1 MWIQNFILRCQHF
14 AALSTLTIQ
23 QLRTSGVWLG
33 GLLHP
38 EAFIIAMRQLVAQ
51 ENGWSLNDVQ
61 LNLVPL
67 TTEQFERCGEVLQER
82 KTAFLIHSLVL
93 EGGLVRRGTGAVGRH
108 SLPAGRGAVRVELRE
123 GEGGGDDSG
132 PHLLERNEKP
142 VAVRCGSEARE
153 HDSYGDVERESRVD
167 HLLETV
173 VVFWL
178 CLFHE

>member
-14 AALSTLTIQ
+14 AALSTLTVQ
-23 QLRTSGVWLG
+23 HLRTSGVWLG

-67 TTEQFERCGEVLQER
+67 TTEQFERCGEMLQER

-93 EGGLVRRGTGAVGRH
+93 EGADWCDEGLVPSDGIRYPLDEVLFEW
-108 SLPAGRGAVRVELRE
+108 S
-123 GEGGGDDSG
+123 
-132 PHLLERNEKP
+132 
-142 VAVRCGSEARE
+142 CARE
-153 HDSYGDVERESRVD
+153 KEEAMIQVPIYLNETRSQLLYVVDLKHVNTIPTEMWRERAVSIICWRQS
-167 HLLETV
+167 
-173 VVFWL
+173 
-178 CLFHE
+178 